1 MTARQI
7 IIKCLDENTD
17 VTCRNHPCDKP
28 EKEGNT
34 GKCCHKCSLEIL
46 REYESKIYNKAI
58 GEVMKKAKEIQEEQ
72 IRNLEQSPIRNG
84 KRWAAYMNTYLGH
97 IQVACKRLIKEQ
109 LKGNE

>member
-17 VTCRNHPCDKP
+17 VTCRKNPCDKP

-46 REYESKIYNKAI
+46 KEYENKIYNKALDDFCKNFLYWLEYYNKNEL
-58 GEVMKKAKEIQEEQ
+58 GMYEVKLISKGLRDKKE
-72 IRNLEQSPIRNG
+72 N
-84 KRWAAYMNTYLGH
+84 
-97 IQVACKRLIKEQ
+97 
-109 LKGNE
+109 